1 MKKVNTPA
9 NGVSCTCSSNFK
21 QIFNSLGLC
30 EVHWCQDRKITFKEP
45 GVHSFN
51 FFNRPTPTSP
61 AFSAIS
67 EWGRVYI
74 CDCDAA
80 TFSQHTCER
89 WYPTSCNDHSHLL
102 KYGLQQLTQFLSLES
117 RSHAIFKKQIYYLYL
132 LIFIF
137 ETLFPHFSLLF
148 LPQSSVIF
156 PKLQKSTMHIRC
168 ERSAVSVR
176 LTWSGKFPLS
186 FLLLCFNPKWL
197 LQETSNPSAAQWIK
211 VLYCWILI
219 TYEWFQKGSELS
231 LFIRGF

>member
-1 MKKVNTPA
+1 MVCHVHALLTSNRSLILLGYVKYI
-9 NGVSCTCSSNFK
+9 GVKIERLLSRNQVFILS
-21 QIFNSLGLC
+21 IFLIDL
-30 EVHWCQDRKITFKEP
+30 P
-45 GVHSFN
+45 L
-51 FFNRPTPTSP
+51 PLLL
-61 AFSAIS
+61 FSAIS

-168 ERSAVSVR
+168 ERRAVSVR

-186 FLLLCFNPKWL
+186 FLLLRFNPKWL